1 MFYKDKFTEAV
12 LPTNLFT
19 NSNNLLAARRYKQ
32 MRLFI
37 CLIVVMK
44 GSSERLWQVWGAA
57 DWRILPVI
65 TESVSGRGKNLMYDG
80 NVCGKREHACNG
92 GKKETE
98 AVFEEGWN
106 KKAEDF

>member
-1 MFYKDKFTEAV
+1 M
-12 LPTNLFT
+12 
-19 NSNNLLAARRYKQ
+19 
-32 MRLFI
+32 
-37 CLIVVMK
+37 MK

-65 TESVSGRGKNLMYDG
+65 TEAVSEKGKNLMYDG

-92 GKKETE
+92 ERKETE
-98 AVFEEGWN
+98 AVFEKGWN